1 MFKAWDWRWL
11 EQGTRTENFHL
22 QGRIFLSFRHKHY
35 EKYFVLSVENIY

>member
-22 QGRIFLSFRHKHY
+22 QGRIFLGH
-35 EKYFVLSVENIY
+35 LDINITKNTLYYP